1 MDDTPNLGLP
11 YILAAQSQKH
21 VTHNEAIRALDAIVQ
36 LAVVDLDLAAP
47 PDSPIEGA
55 RYIVAASSIGAW
67 AGHAGKV
74 AAWQDG
80 TWVVHAP
87 REGWLAWVE
96 DEDKLYGW
104 DGTAWVAAGGGGAA
118 SLNPA
123 TGAMVGINAT
133 ADTTNR
139 LALKSPASLFDND
152 GNGHQQKINK
162 AAAGDTASQ
171 LYQTN
176 YSGRAEIGLIGDDDF
191 LFKVSPDGS
200 SWKDAMRI
208 DCTTGVVS
216 LPFTPFGVLPNLLIN
231 GDFGINQRAFAFGAL
246 ADGAFGV
253 DRWRASGASNLGWDA
268 ATQTLTLNSGAI
280 RQVVEPLVW
289 GYSNLA
295 SFQITAS
302 VEGLTGGNLTVA
314 VGSVSG
320 IITPGSG
327 RRSVTLTLG
336 AGDTGNLNVTLTPSR
351 YPTWWKRVK
360 LELGAA
366 ATAWQA
372 RPTVEEVALCMR
384 YYQNGFPNGV
394 APVEGYTFTQSYY
407 ASGISDTGNR
417 LYAVPVTFQVPM
429 RATPTVFVFRSNV
442 AATTNGRWQYF
453 NGSAW
458 VAGSSTF
465 PGTIN
470 EKGFRMTVDGAG
482 LTAGSSYLLIG
493 GWAASS
499 EL

>member
-1 MDDTPNLGLP
+1 MPGLYNLARMTTATTGTGTITLGSAVGS
-11 YILAAQSQKH
+11 YLTFAQAGASNGETVTYAITDGANREIGRGVYTSSGTTLTRTVLKSTNNNAAIS
-21 VTHNEAIRALDAIVQ
+21 L
-36 LAVVDLDLAAP
+36 
-47 PDSPIEGA
+47 S
-55 RYIVAASSIGAW
+55 
-67 AGHAGKV
+67 
-74 AAWQDG
+74 
-80 TWVVHAP
+80 
-87 REGWLAWVE
+87 
-96 DEDKLYGW
+96 
-104 DGTAWVAAGGGGAA
+104 GTAEVMI
-118 SLNPA
+118 
-123 TGAMVGINAT
+123 T
-133 ADTTNR
+133 
-139 LALKSPASLFDND
+139 
-152 GNGHQQKINK
+152 
-162 AAAGDTASQ
+162 AAA
-171 LYQTN
+171 
-176 YSGRAEIGLIGDDDF
+176 EDF
-191 LFKVSPDGS
+191 ADRQ
-200 SWKDAMRI
+200 DA
-208 DCTTGVVS
+208 
-216 LPFTPFGVLPNLLIN
+216 LPNILIN
-231 GDFGINQRAFAFGAL
+231 GDFQINQRGFAFGAL

-320 IITPGSG
+320 VITPGAG

-336 AGDTGNLNVTLTPSR
+336 AGDTGNLAVTLTPAS
-351 YPTWWKRVK
+351 YPTLWKRVK

-394 APVEGYTFTQSYY
+394 APVDGYTFTQSYY
-407 ASGISDTGNR
+407 ASGVSDPDNR
-417 LYAVPVTFQVPM
+417 LFAAPVTFQVPM

-470 EKGFRMTVDGAG
+470 EKGFRMTVDGTG